1 MYQIICIPDHLLS
14 YFLGANDG
22 ASHDSNNI
30 PAADIAVEQQQHQQ
44 PAAQMMPTSILRSSS
59 QPNSI
64 HTNNKMVGNL
74 PNTSPSLESFVNARA
89 RDSSGALTN
98 NTGTS
103 MSMGTL
109 PTPHSVHFYDEVQHP
124 PQAVPSAAAVMP
136 SQVDP
141 SLQYRTSS
149 QGSMHKVPSRASN
162 ASSNGSSSSSL
173 AAMASAMALGNPTQ
187 VMMMQQKLQNRADQV
202 VSGVQY
208 QLNSN
213 ISPITPVNMM
223 MGSPTGQ
230 EFMMLPPPTQSNNMI
245 AQMAQNIGGQ
255 QHQQHLMNLQ
265 QNMLMAQAP
274 ISMNNQVP
282 NNASQQQQQQPQ
294 TNFLPQM
301 NPPNQPLSTMQ
312 TQTYAKGGFP
322 DPQSVT
328 SSVLAAQP
336 PPQQQQY
343 PELPQQPMSQPH
355 LPQQQQQQGQ
365 QIQIGVNGQTIPI
378 NAVPTAN
385 GGLVYQIDSS
395 VVPTAG
401 LRYFTK
407 AINDVS
413 KPEEKKNVDPQVMAE
428 KRAQRL
434 ARNRQSAR
442 NSRRRKKEH
451 LQNLEAKVQKLQR
464 ELESEVRRK
473 VSSMEEGLMKQ
484 REDMM
489 EQWLANQSSGS
500 ASPDEEQEG
509 DDKRRKQLALI
520 LQETGVNCQV
530 RRAVV
535 AHQYNMLRNTFLS
548 PMNHYSVWM
557 LLQSAS
563 FFTEAARQRDATA
576 AASNEVVDKV
586 NDRANSKAIG
596 ESIYNEDKDLV
607 GRVISNSKDGLK
619 TWPLYCHEIT
629 MTMEQEERIVDQLHV
644 K

>member
-1 MYQIICIPDHLLS
+1 MYQIILCIPDHLLS

-22 ASHDSNNI
+22 ASHDSNI
-30 PAADIAVEQQQHQQ
+30 PAVDIAVEKQRHQQ
-44 PAAQMMPTSILRSSS
+44 PAAPQSILRSSS

-64 HTNNKMVGNL
+64 HANNKMVGNL

-109 PTPHSVHFYDEVQHP
+109 PTPHSVHFYDEQYP
-124 PQAVPSAAAVMP
+124 PQAAPSAAAAMP
-136 SQVDP
+136 SHVDP
-141 SLQYRTSS
+141 SLQYRTNS
-149 QGSMHKVPSRASN
+149 QGSMPKIPSRASN

-223 MGSPTGQ
+223 MGSPSGQ

-255 QHQQHLMNLQ
+255 QQHPHQQHLMNLQ

-282 NNASQQQQQQPQ
+282 NNAFQQQQQQQQ

-301 NPPNQPLSTMQ
+301 NPPNQQPPLATMQ

-336 PPQQQQY
+336 PTQQQQY

-355 LPQQQQQQGQ
+355 LPQQPQQSQ

-451 LQNLEAKVQKLQR
+451 LQNLEAKVQKLQC
-464 ELESEVRRK
+464 ELESEVRSK

-489 EQWLANQSSGS
+489 EQWLVKQPSDS
-500 ASPDEEQEG
+500 ASPDEEQGG
-509 DDKRRKQLALI
+509 DDERRKQLALI
-520 LQETGVNCQV
+520 LQETGVNCQI

-563 FFTEAARQRDATA
+563 FFTEAARQRDADA
-576 AASNEVVDKV
+576 AASGEIVNKV

-596 ESIYNEDKDLV
+596 ETIYNEDKERV
-607 GRVISNSKDGLK
+607 GRVISNSNDGLK

-629 MTMEQEERIVDQLHV
+629 MTMEQEERIVNQLHV